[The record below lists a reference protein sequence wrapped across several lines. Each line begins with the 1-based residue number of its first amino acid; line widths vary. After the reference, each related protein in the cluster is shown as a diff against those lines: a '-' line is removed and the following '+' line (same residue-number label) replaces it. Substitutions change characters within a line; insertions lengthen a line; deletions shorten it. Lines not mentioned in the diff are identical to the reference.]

1 MKATAH
7 QPFIHRGDPMRA
19 CLRGLFLA
27 SVLCFAPVTTLAQST
42 IVIDG
47 STGVAPLV
55 AALAKAYEQDNSGTQ
70 IQIGKGLGTGAR
82 IRALDEG
89 KIDIAM
95 ASHGLDVAA
104 IRKRG
109 MTVHEFAKV
118 AVVFAVNDTVPVG
131 ALTDAQVCAIYSGKA
146 VNWRDVG
153 GPDLAIAPLAR
164 PDSEVDTEVVRD
176 KVACLAQ
183 MKFPDSVR
191 LMPKA
196 GEMAQGL
203 AAAPGGVGMTTM
215 TVVEQSGGKVKAV
228 SLNGIAPTAENVQRK
243 TYVLTRDSFLVVKDQ
258 PAEAVSRFLAFI
270 RSPAGQKVIAA
281 NGAVAVK

>member
-1 MKATAH
+1 MGRV
-7 QPFIHRGDPMRA
+7 QMRA
-19 CLRGLFLA
+19 CLQGLSLA
-27 SVLCFAPVTTLAQST
+27 VLLSVAPIAMLRAQST

-55 AALAKAYEQDNSGTQ
+55 AALSKAYEQQNPGTQ

-82 IRALDEG
+82 IRALEEG

-95 ASHGLDVAA
+95 ASHGLDVPA
-104 IRKRG
+104 IQKRG

-118 AVVFAVNDTVPVG
+118 AVVFAVNETVPVG

-146 VNWRDVG
+146 VNWKDVG

-183 MKFPDSVR
+183 MKFIDSVR

-203 AAAPGGVGMTTM
+203 AATPGGVGMTTM

-228 SLNGIAPTAENVQRK
+228 SLNGIVPTAENVQRK
-243 TYVLTRDSFLVVKDQ
+243 TYVLTRDSFLVVKEQ
-258 PAEAVSRFLAFI
+258 PSEAVSRFIAFI

>member
-1 MKATAH
+1 
-7 QPFIHRGDPMRA
+7 MRA
-19 CLRGLFLA
+19 CLQGLTVAFLL
-27 SVLCFAPVTTLAQST
+27 SVAPIATLRAQST
-42 IVIDG
+42 IVVDG

-55 AALAKAYEQDNSGTQ
+55 AALAKAYEQQNPGTQ

-146 VNWRDVG
+146 VNWKDVG